1 MYRGLKKNELTLVR
15 RGLDYWGAFDLSKDL
30 NLIARQEQGEKVEI
44 YAVTPEVKFFA
55 IGREPEPLSAGLC
68 IGEVGKKQFMP
79 TLEGLYLIAKV
90 SEKKKV
96 EVVGQ
101 AEALVLYGRDVFG
114 SSISWA
120 DESIKQNER
129 VIIANKFGEAI
140 GIGRARYDYAGLRE
154 DKITVTNEGDIGLY
168 IRNQDIMAGS
178 TCRVMF

>member
-30 NLIARQEQGEKVEI
+30 NLVAKQGDKVEI
-44 YAVTPEVKFFA
+44 FVTTPEVKFFA
-55 IGREPEPLSAGLC
+55 IGRDPEPMTAGLC
-68 IGEVGKKQFMP
+68 IGEVGKKQFLP
-79 TLEGLYLIAKV
+79 TLEGLYLIARA

-101 AEALVLYGRDVFG
+101 AESLVLYGRDVFG
-114 SSISWA
+114 TSITWA
-120 DESIKQNER
+120 DESIRQNER

-140 GIGRARYDYAGLRE
+140 GVGRARYDYSGLMA
-154 DKITVTNEGDIGLY
+154 DKVTVTNEADVGLY

-178 TCRVMF
+178 TCRLEF